1 MIRVA
6 IVDDHHAVR
15 LGLETA
21 IRSEPGL
28 VPAGIAAT
36 AAELAPVLYRNRP
49 DVVLLDYNL
58 PDVDGLTVCRDI
70 KSQAPAPAVIL
81 YSAFADASMTVPAI
95 VAGAEGIVNKGV
107 PPRQLFEAIR
117 EVAGGGVALP
127 PISNEF
133 LEAATLALDEA
144 DLPILGMLID
154 RTPQHDIADTL
165 RIDPPALR
173 RRIGRMLGRLQASV
187 VRTRHP
193 LDA

>member
-1 MIRVA
+1 MIGVA

-15 LGLETA
+15 LGLATA

-28 VPAGIAAT
+28 VQSGVAAN

-70 KSQAPAPAVIL
+70 KCHVHAPGVIL
-81 YSAFADASMTVPAI
+81 YSAFADDSMTVPAI
-95 VAGAEGIVNKGV
+95 VAGADGIIDKGV
-107 PPRQLFEAIR
+107 PVRPLFDAIR
-117 EVAGGGVALP
+117 EVAGGGAALP
-127 PISNEF
+127 PISTDL
-133 LEAATLALDEA
+133 LEAASLILDDQ

-154 RTPQHDIADTL
+154 RTPPHEIADTL
-165 RIDPPALR
+165 RLELPDLR
-173 RRIGRMLGRLQASV
+173 TRIGRMLARLQASV
-187 VRTRHP
+187 GRPRHP